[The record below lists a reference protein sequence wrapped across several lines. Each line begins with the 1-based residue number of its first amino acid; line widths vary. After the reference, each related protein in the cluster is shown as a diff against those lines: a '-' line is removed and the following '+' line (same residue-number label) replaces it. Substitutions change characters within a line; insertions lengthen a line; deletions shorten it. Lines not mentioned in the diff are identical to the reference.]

1 MRGSLLLVLIAAC
14 SSRPP
19 ALHADPQA
27 LAYRSRAR
35 VPDAAAKQM
44 AAEAVGDARRRPPW
58 NESLHMHGSD
68 GPIGDG
74 AAKYLFGEVRLFLV
88 EYETDPGK
96 FREVDPADDALA
108 AAADAQFA
116 LSELQRWAGA
126 HGVSW
131 DVRLGKLKGGV
142 DAGGPDEGARAILS
156 GLLHRAGP
164 AAAALDAE
172 RARLDQKYRDRR

>member
-1 MRGSLLLVLIAAC
+1 VRWSILLLAIAAC

-27 LAYRSRAR
+27 LAYRSRKKI
-35 VPDAAAKQM
+35 PDAAAKKI

-58 NESLHMHGSD
+58 NESLHVHGGD

-74 AAKYLFGEVRLFLV
+74 SEKYLFGEVRLFLV
-88 EYETDPGK
+88 EYETEPGK

-116 LSELQRWAGA
+116 LAELQRWAGEQ
-126 HGVSW
+126 GVTW
-131 DVRLGKLKGGV
+131 DVQLGKLKGGV
-142 DAGGPDEGARAILS
+142 DASGPDEGARKIMA

>member
-1 MRGSLLLVLIAAC
+1 MRWPLLLTLAAC

-27 LAYRSRAR
+27 LAYRSRAP
-35 VPDAAAKQM
+35 VADAAAKLI

-58 NESLHMHGSD
+58 NESLHVHGSD

-74 AAKYLFGEVRLFLV
+74 QPKYLFGEVRLFLV
-88 EYETDPGK
+88 EYETDPGH
-96 FREVDPADDALA
+96 FREVDPHDDAVA

-116 LSELQRWAGA
+116 LAELQRWSREQGVRWEVQLGRARGA
-126 HGVSW
+126 
-131 DVRLGKLKGGV
+131 V
-142 DAGGPDEGARAILS
+142 DQAGPDEGARQIAAE
-156 GLLHRAGP
+156 LLRRAAP
-164 AAAALDAE
+164 VPAALDAE